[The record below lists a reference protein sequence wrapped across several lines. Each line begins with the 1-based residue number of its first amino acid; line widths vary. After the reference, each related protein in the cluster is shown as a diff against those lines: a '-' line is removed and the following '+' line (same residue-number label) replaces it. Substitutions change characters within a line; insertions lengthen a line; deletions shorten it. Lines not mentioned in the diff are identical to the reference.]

1 MVHYIVDS
9 GIVLGAREKMVE
21 LSILVLH
28 REVKNKLNYLQIK
41 LDFTELVIIF
51 IGRKKHRSLTGIK
64 QKGVDY
70 ERQHLWKNLYGIMER
85 ITKNG

>member
-41 LDFTELVIIF
+41 LDIRNLVII
-51 IGRKKHRSLTGIK
+51 L
-64 QKGVDY
+64 
-70 ERQHLWKNLYGIMER
+70 
-85 ITKNG
+85 